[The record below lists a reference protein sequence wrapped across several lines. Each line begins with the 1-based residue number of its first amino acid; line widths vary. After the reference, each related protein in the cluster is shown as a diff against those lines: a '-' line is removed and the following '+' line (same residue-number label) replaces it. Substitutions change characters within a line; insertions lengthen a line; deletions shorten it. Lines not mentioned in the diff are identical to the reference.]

1 MLIDQEQK
9 AIEALKECGW
19 QIIKGAHL
27 EDWDEG
33 QSILTGNDSIET
45 IEARSTMAIIKV

>member
-1 MLIDQEQK
+1 MLSDQEQQ
-9 AIEALKECGW
+9 AIEILKEYGW
-19 QIIKGAHL
+19 QMILGAHL